1 MLPSF
6 RPSGSRERR
15 ENSIG
20 WRMAGLGMQTS
31 SEVVAGAGLGWVID
45 RWAGTSPTWL
55 LVGGIAGIVVG
66 LSTLIRGAMRAN
78 REFEEARKDRKP

>member
-1 MLPSF
+1 MLPSL

-31 SEVVAGAGLGWVID
+31 SEVVAGALVGWVID
-45 RWAGTSPTWL
+45 RWAGTSPAGL

-78 REFEEARKDRKP
+78 REFEKARQDRTP